1 MRTVFT
7 KLSSTCLWNSLEGDT
22 ADMKYVDKLEQRDVG
37 LIVAVFRVRYQ
48 SELAVLV
55 LSPRGKLGGCFQEFV
70 ERL

>member
-1 MRTVFT
+1 MRTV
-7 KLSSTCLWNSLEGDT
+7 LSSTCLWNSLEGAT
-22 ADMKYVDKLEQRDVG
+22 ADMTYVDKLEQRDVG